1 MVSRKQHVWIKVRDS
16 MDVWIMFAD
25 CGLFNCGQCSLHN
38 PHTYRR
44 DRARSASDQSK
55 LIAFFDIFFLIIAA
69 LCLLYCAA
77 GIFAEIF
84 LSIRD
89 CAGDVM
95 ALLFTKNK
103 IAPSPSPPSTV
114 VQDGAPPPPPP
125 PDHDH
130 LPV

>member
-1 MVSRKQHVWIKVRDS
+1 MCGSKFGIRW
-16 MDVWIMFAD
+16 M
-25 CGLFNCGQCSLHN
+25 CGLCLQTVALLIVASIAYTTL
-38 PHTYRR
+38 TLIVQT
-44 DRARSASDQSK
+44 ARSASDQSK
-55 LIAFFDIFFLIIAA
+55 LIACFDIFFLISAA

>member
-1 MVSRKQHVWIKVRDS
+1 MCGSKFGIRW
-16 MDVWIMFAD
+16 M
-25 CGLFNCGQCSLHN
+25 CGLCLRIVALSIVATIAYTTLELIVE
-38 PHTYRR
+38 TT
-44 DRARSASDQSK
+44 RSASDQSK
-55 LIAFFDIFFLIIAA
+55 LMACFNIFFLVIAA

-77 GIFAEIF
+77 GIFAAIF

-89 CAGDVM
+89 CADDVM

-103 IAPSPSPPSTV
+103 IAPSPSPPTTV
-114 VQDGAPPPPPP
+114 LQEGPPPPR